1 LHGKKDLIC
10 CDSDGTKNYSAVV
23 RPLLSSAPI
32 SSAGWKSICCDSD
45 GTKNCSIVVRPLL
58 SSAPT
63 STSLSPVR
71 TLSWCWAPVVLVPAA
86 VALSTSGLKSG
97 NSGERT
103 GVSVGTLGL
112 GAVGSRVL
120 ATARARSRARS
131 RAVAGA
137 GARSKAVPGTRE
149 GNAIATA
156 AVGARW
162 CVETGVALVDVP
174 GDGDLLAVA
183 VPDHMASSASRC
195 LESGAVGFDCPPD
208 EGGHGET
215 AHDHSRDHTDDSSGV
230 HALVLAGID
239 VPGVQSEVSGG
250 RAHVGAGTCRS
261 EVGRAGTGVV
271 AAAVHC
277 AEMHVRGAG
286 VGGGGGCSGC
296 DLINGLSDFARNV
309 QSATGAL
316 VSWLRVGELM
326 MMRS

>member
-1 LHGKKDLIC
+1 VHQPQ
-10 CDSDGTKNYSAVV
+10 
-23 RPLLSSAPI
+23 PLSLSS
-32 SSAGWKSICCDSD
+32 
-45 GTKNCSIVVRPLL
+45 L
-58 SSAPT
+58 
-63 STSLSPVR
+63 R
-71 TLSWCWAPVVLVPAA
+71 TLSRCWAPVVLVPAA
-86 VALSTSGLKSG
+86 IALSASGLKSG

-103 GVSVGTLGL
+103 GISVGTLGL
-112 GAVGSRVL
+112 SAVGSRVL
-120 ATARARSRARS
+120 ATARARGRSWS

-195 LESGAVGFDCPPD
+195 LESGAVGLDCPSD
-208 EGGHGET
+208 ESGHEET
-215 AHDHSRDHTDDSSGV
+215 SHDHGRDHTDDGSGV

-250 RAHVGAGTCRS
+250 HAHVGAGTCRS

-277 AEMHVRGAG
+277 AEMHGCGAG

-296 DLINGLSDFARNV
+296 DLINGLSDFAGNV

-316 VSWLRVGELM
+316 VSWLRVGELI
-326 MMRS
+326 MMRI

>member
-1 LHGKKDLIC
+1 MVQRIVRSSFVH
-10 CDSDGTKNYSAVV
+10 YSQVHQPQ
-23 RPLLSSAPI
+23 PLSLSS
-32 SSAGWKSICCDSD
+32 
-45 GTKNCSIVVRPLL
+45 L
-58 SSAPT
+58 
-63 STSLSPVR
+63 R
-71 TLSWCWAPVVLVPAA
+71 TLSRCWAPVVLVPAA
-86 VALSTSGLKSG
+86 IALSASGLKSG

-103 GVSVGTLGL
+103 GISVGTLGL
-112 GAVGSRVL
+112 SAVGSRVL
-120 ATARARSRARS
+120 ATARARGRSWS

-195 LESGAVGFDCPPD
+195 LESGAVGLDCPSD
-208 EGGHGET
+208 EGGHEET
-215 AHDHSRDHTDDSSGV
+215 SHDDGRDHTDDGSGV

-250 RAHVGAGTCRS
+250 HAHVGAGTCRS

-277 AEMHVRGAG
+277 AEMHGCGAG

-296 DLINGLSDFARNV
+296 DLINGLSDFAGNV

-316 VSWLRVGELM
+316 VSWLRVGELI
-326 MMRS
+326 MMRI